1 MKISIDYEGKIGEDY
16 SIIRMLA
23 IGGFGTVYL
32 VKDNEKN
39 IEYAA
44 KTIDNDDSFKNEV
57 QINEIVEKIDSLNI
71 VKYIS
76 KGIKNVEYLG
86 KSETKN
92 YVVFEYCEYGDFFNY
107 IPSGGFDEKVVKIV
121 FKTLLEAVE
130 KIHNKNV
137 CHLDLKLENI
147 LVDKDFN
154 LKISDFGLSNQI
166 NEINNGIFK
175 KNCGTSYYKPPQ
187 MILGLSYNGI
197 KADIFSLGVIL
208 FALLSAR
215 FLFIKSDPRDNKN
228 PYYYIKRYG
237 IEFLEQIQ
245 NFFPQNSTRES
256 RQLFLDM
263 VAYEESYRPEIKN
276 ILKNKWFDEIKDIS
290 DKDKK
295 TIIKEIIEMK
305 LKEKNEN
312 QNKTINHIPKEKN
325 NESKY
330 IDKLFDE
337 TYKIKCLK
345 KKIKLDNYLQIKG
358 NLNPIDFM
366 NEFAN
371 KMEDTFD
378 DIETN
383 NNNHYLNFDIII
395 KKKEEEKE
403 KKEEKEEKEEKEN
416 ENEKINAEE
425 KIDINLEINNLALGN
440 IDKLEKDLIIQVEL
454 IKINDN
460 EHLLNFIKVK
470 GALRDYYQ
478 KLKDI
483 MSDAEALISGK

>member
-1 MKISIDYEGKIGEDY
+1 
-16 SIIRMLA
+16 
-23 IGGFGTVYL
+23 
-32 VKDNEKN
+32 
-39 IEYAA
+39 
-44 KTIDNDDSFKNEV
+44 
-57 QINEIVEKIDSLNI
+57 
-71 VKYIS
+71 
-76 KGIKNVEYLG
+76 
-86 KSETKN
+86 
-92 YVVFEYCEYGDFFNY
+92 
-107 IPSGGFDEKVVKIV
+107 
-121 FKTLLEAVE
+121 
-130 KIHNKNV
+130 
-137 CHLDLKLENI
+137 
-147 LVDKDFN
+147 
-154 LKISDFGLSNQI
+154 
-166 NEINNGIFK
+166 
-175 KNCGTSYYKPPQ
+175 
-187 MILGLSYNGI
+187 
-197 KADIFSLGVIL
+197 
-208 FALLSAR
+208 
-215 FLFIKSDPRDNKN
+215 
-228 PYYYIKRYG
+228 
-237 IEFLEQIQ
+237 
-245 NFFPQNSTRES
+245 
-256 RQLFLDM
+256 M
-263 VAYEESYRPEIKN
+263 VAYEESDRPEIKN
-276 ILKNKWFDEIKDIS
+276 ILNNKWFDEIKDIS
-290 DKDKK
+290 DEDKK
-295 TIIKEIIEMK
+295 TIIKEMIEIK
-305 LKEKNEN
+305 LEEKNEN

-325 NESKY
+325 NESKCK
-330 IDKLFDE
+330 DKLFDE

-395 KKKEEEKE
+395 KKKKKKKE

-416 ENEKINAEE
+416 ENEKINTEE